1 MRFSVSPTTTSAST
15 RTPGTLTPQ
24 PISTTTSRAEASDA
38 TAISMASSHASY
50 RASAAAFPTH
60 FSSSPKVLSRGHP
73 MYGRAGAPHAEQSK
87 LAGAVGVDVDAV
99 GVDVGVDVD
108 VDV

>member
-1 MRFSVSPTTTSAST
+1 
-15 RTPGTLTPQ
+15 
-24 PISTTTSRAEASDA
+24 
-38 TAISMASSHASY
+38 
-50 RASAAAFPTH
+50 
-60 FSSSPKVLSRGHP
+60 

-87 LAGAVGVDVDAV
+87 LAGAVGVDMDAVGVDVDAV